1 MVYFTKMKMTKKFHY
16 SCFDFMCKV
25 MASGQMDLDLE
36 ALGPLP
42 NMYIHNQGTQ
52 KDYLTTNL
60 F

>member
-1 MVYFTKMKMTKKFHY
+1 MVCFTKMKMTKKIHY
-16 SCFDFMCKV
+16 SCFDFMSKV
-25 MASGQMDLDLE
+25 MASGQRDLDLE

-52 KDYLTTNL
+52 KDYFTTKL

>member
-1 MVYFTKMKMTKKFHY
+1 MKMTKKIHY
-16 SCFDFMCKV
+16 SCFDFMSKV
-25 MASGQMDLDLE
+25 MASGQRDLDLE

-52 KDYLTTNL
+52 KDYFTTKL

>member
-1 MVYFTKMKMTKKFHY
+1 MVYFTKMKMIANFHY
-16 SCFDFMCKV
+16 SCFDFMCKA
-25 MASGQMDLDLE
+25 MASGQRELDLE

-52 KDYLTTNL
+52 KDYLTTKL

>member
-1 MVYFTKMKMTKKFHY
+1 MIANFHY
-16 SCFDFMCKV
+16 SCFDFMCKA
-25 MASGQMDLDLE
+25 MASGQRELDLE

-52 KDYLTTNL
+52 KDYLTTKL